1 MKFSISPDPIPGGHA
16 GIDARLKLG
25 PRIHPTAYV
34 VPGATVIGDV
44 TLMEESS
51 VWYGAVL
58 RGDINRIIIGPRS
71 NVQDNAVVH
80 IDTPNETRLGEL
92 VTVGHSAIVHACII
106 DDEVLIGMGAIIL
119 DGAEIGARSIIGAN
133 ALVTLGT
140 KIPPGSLVLGS
151 PAKVKRALTLEEQKD
166 IARWAWS
173 YVETSKHFREFYS
186 RDDGERRLPACSR
199 RQLADDTIKSL
210 NAIQKVLGKLADR
223 TRAGKAACAP
233 RIRNT
238 INVSELT
245 PVLAPVP
252 ATTHAPAE

>member
-1 MKFSISPDPIPGGHA
+1 MMKSSIPADSIPVGHA

-34 VPGATVIGDV
+34 VPSATVIGDV

-58 RGDINRIIIGPRS
+58 RGNINRITIGPRS

-92 VTVGHSAIVHACII
+92 VTVGHSAIVHACTI
-106 DDEVLIGMGAIIL
+106 DDEVLVGMGAII
-119 DGAEIGARSIIGAN
+119 RSIIGAN

-140 KIPPGSLVLGS
+140 RIPPGSLVLGS

-186 RDDGERRLPACSR
+186 
-199 RQLADDTIKSL
+199 
-210 NAIQKVLGKLADR
+210 GKL
-223 TRAGKAACAP
+223 
-233 RIRNT
+233 
-238 INVSELT
+238 
-245 PVLAPVP
+245 
-252 ATTHAPAE
+252 